1 MRIQVFGFR
10 NAMHAADTLQ
20 HPPLTAPPRLLAGCL
35 LASIALHGLLLALPG
50 WRQQL
55 PVDEAPRV
63 MDVVLM
69 PAAEPAPTLP
79 AVPRPLAE
87 PSAQSR
93 VLPRQPQRL
102 ITAAPSQ
109 PAIRADIAEPSP
121 VVVAAVPAAS
131 DAPRDAAGAPA
142 NTVAKPATE
151 PVLTPPSFS
160 AAYLRNPPPRYPL
173 SARRS
178 GEEGTVLLRVR
189 VTADGAA
196 VQVELDRSS
205 GHPLLDGAAQEAVRG
220 WKFVPALR
228 GNRNVEDWVRVPVV
242 FRLES

>member
-55 PVDEAPRV
+55 PVDE
-63 MDVVLM
+63 
-69 PAAEPAPTLP
+69 APTLP

>member
-1 MRIQVFGFR
+1 
-10 NAMHAADTLQ
+10 MHVADSPQ
-20 HPPLTAPPRLLAGCL
+20 HPPLTAPPRALAGCL
-35 LASIALHGLLLALPG
+35 LASVALHGLLLALPG
-50 WRQQL
+50 WRQA
-55 PVDEAPRV
+55 AP
-63 MDVVLM
+63 
-69 PAAEPAPTLP
+69 EPAPKALDIVLLP
-79 AVPRPLAE
+79 SAEPVPVPPAAPRTVQE

-93 VLPRQPQRL
+93 PVPRQSQRL
-102 ITAAPSQ
+102 ITVAPVQQ
-109 PAIRADIAEPSP
+109 PALRADIAEPP
-121 VVVAAVPAAS
+121 LIAVTAPPADA
-131 DAPRDAAGAPA
+131 DAPREAAGAPA
-142 NTVAKPATE
+142 NTAAKPAAE

-196 VQVELDRSS
+196 AQVELDRSS
-205 GHPLLDGAAQEAVRG
+205 GFALLDGAALDAVRG
-220 WKFVPALR
+220 WKFVPARR